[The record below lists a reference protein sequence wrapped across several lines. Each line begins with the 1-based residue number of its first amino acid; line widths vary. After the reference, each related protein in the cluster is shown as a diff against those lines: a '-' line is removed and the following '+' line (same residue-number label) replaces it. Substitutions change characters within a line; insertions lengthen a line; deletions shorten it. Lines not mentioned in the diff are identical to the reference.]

1 MEGQECNEIT
11 DYKDK
16 KMSAEERIE
25 LAKRAHKNWLEKY
38 VLRESIALLCLLS
51 VMRVRSCN
59 GYSFKK

>member
-1 MEGQECNEIT
+1 MEGQECNENT

-25 LAKRAHKNWLEKY
+25 LAKRAAKKLATEICPQ
-38 VLRESIALLCLLS
+38 ESIALLCLLC